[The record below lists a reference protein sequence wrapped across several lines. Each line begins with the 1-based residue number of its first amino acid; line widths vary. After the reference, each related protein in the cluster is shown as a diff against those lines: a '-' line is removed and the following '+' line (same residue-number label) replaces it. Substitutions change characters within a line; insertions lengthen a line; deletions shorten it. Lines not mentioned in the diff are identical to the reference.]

1 MNMNYEVNYIADKK
15 IVNVKMNGRMSFKI
29 AEQYSKE
36 ALKLARQNDCTKF
49 LLDHTETIMQGGSN
63 QIHASGEELQQF
75 GFKNTDRIAV
85 LIANYGDDSDLL
97 DPVNQ
102 NSRWST
108 LKYFYSD
115 GIENAFGWL
124 AETE

>member
-1 MNMNYEVNYIADKK
+1 MKYTVNYIENEKVVGVK
-15 IVNVKMNGRMSFKI
+15 INGRLNFKI

-49 LLDHTETIMQGGSN
+49 LFDHTETIMQVGSN

-75 GFKNTDRIAV
+75 GFKNTDRIAIV
-85 LIANYGDDSDLL
+85 IADHGDDSNLL
-97 DPVNQ
+97 DPINQ

-115 GIENAFGWL
+115 SIKNAFDWL
-124 AETE
+124 SEAK